1 MTSDACFVELKS
13 TRNKVYVSFVVDC
26 GWLESL
32 PRMFR
37 EVSYALYFYPRIN
50 Q

>member
-1 MTSDACFVELKS
+1 LLLTAAGF
-13 TRNKVYVSFVVDC
+13 
-26 GWLESL
+26 ESL

-50 Q
+50 R